1 VLDSLLLV
9 LVAVVI
15 SVLGQLSLKVGMN
28 QVGAIDAGS
37 LARPIETLMRVLS
50 TPLVRPEDVPTTMR
64 VLSALGYETLPPLTY
79 RNEVMLR
86 KQGRV
91 ETVIEVH

>member
-1 VLDSLLLV
+1 MLHSLLLV

-15 SVLGQLSLKVGMN
+15 SVLGQLSLKVGI
-28 QVGAIDAGS
+28 IDAGS
-37 LARPIETLMRVLS
+37 LARPIETLMRVFS
-50 TPLVRPEDVPTTMR
+50 TPLVRPEDVPTTIR
-64 VLSALGYETLPPLTY
+64 VLSALGYETLAPLTY